1 MRIEID
7 DWLTAIV
14 FILIVL
20 GILFSMMYLAAR
32 LAVIDAPN
40 VPKFSCLPEQD
51 GDTTRFTLM
60 NTGTGTAFDVAVRL
74 ASNTRGEPVART
86 PIFGPGMTTT
96 WTLSRAIPD
105 PAQAPVSPSGDAPA
119 ADQVVQWLTV
129 EWRVDPSGSRHWT
142 RIPVRIAKGLIA
154 R

>member
-7 DWLTAIV
+7 DWPTAIV
-14 FILIVL
+14 IVLIVF
-20 GILFSMMYLAAR
+20 GVLFSLMYLAAR
-32 LAVIDAPN
+32 LALIDAPN
-40 VPKFSCLPEQD
+40 FPKFSCLPEQL

-86 PIFGPGMTTT
+86 PIFGPGMTAT
-96 WTLSRAIPD
+96 WTLSWAAPD
-105 PAQAPVSPSGDAPA
+105 PAQAPVSPSGDASA
-119 ADQVVQWLTV
+119 AAQVVQWLTV

-142 RIPVRIAKGLIA
+142 RIPVRIPAGLIA